1 MLESINDKLNLQPYN
16 SNRPHLIIP
25 EYGRNV
31 QNMITFA
38 MSVNEREVRNLVA
51 RSIVKVMSQ
60 LHPNSKEVTDYKH
73 KLWDQMIIMSDFKLE
88 VDSPYPFPDK
98 EVLFEKP
105 KRMNYPNKVIK
116 NKHYGAVIEGLV
128 EKAVLIE
135 EPKEKAAL
143 TITIANMMKK
153 AYISWNKDSV
163 SDRIILEHLNQIS
176 TGRLTLPGDTKLEV
190 IVTNTAPV
198 NKNNQAR
205 GGQQKKSNNFHQ
217 KKSGFFGKSNNNKRR
232 FK

>member
-1 MLESINDKLNLQPYN
+1 MEYN
-16 SNRPHLIIP
+16 TQRGKMISP

-31 QNMITFA
+31 QNMIIFA
-38 MSVNEREVRNLVA
+38 MSVHEREVRNLVA

-73 KLWDQMIIMSDFKLE
+73 KLWDQMIIMSDYKLE

-128 EKAVLIE
+128 EKAVVIF

-143 TITIANMMKK
+143 TISIANMMKK

-176 TGRLTLPGDTKLEV
+176 TGRLTLPSDTKLEV

>member
-1 MLESINDKLNLQPYN
+1 MEYN
-16 SNRPHLIIP
+16 TQRGKMIIP

-31 QNMITFA
+31 QNMIIFA
-38 MSVNEREVRNLVA
+38 MSVHEREVRNLVA

-128 EKAVLIE
+128 EKAVVIF

-143 TITIANMMKK
+143 TISIANMMKK

-176 TGRLTLPGDTKLEV
+176 TGRLTLPSDTKLEV

>member
-1 MLESINDKLNLQPYN
+1 MEYN
-16 SNRPHLIIP
+16 TQRGKMIIP

-31 QNMITFA
+31 QNMIQFA
-38 MSVNEREVRNLVA
+38 MTVNEREVRNLVA

-60 LHPNSKEVTDYKH
+60 LNPNSKEVTDYKH

-176 TGRLTLPGDTKLEV
+176 TGRLTLPSDTKLEV
-190 IVTNTAPV
+190 IITNTAPV

>member
-1 MLESINDKLNLQPYN
+1 MEYN
-16 SNRPHLIIP
+16 TQRGKMIIP

-38 MSVNEREVRNLVA
+38 MSVREREVRNLVA

-128 EKAVLIE
+128 EKAVIIVD
-135 EPKEKAAL
+135 PKEKAAL
-143 TITIANMMKK
+143 TLSIASMMKK

-176 TGRLTLPGDTKLEV
+176 TGRLTLPSDTKLEV
-190 IVTNTAPV
+190 IITNTAPV

-217 KKSGFFGKSNNNKRR
+217 KKSGFFGKSTNNKRR